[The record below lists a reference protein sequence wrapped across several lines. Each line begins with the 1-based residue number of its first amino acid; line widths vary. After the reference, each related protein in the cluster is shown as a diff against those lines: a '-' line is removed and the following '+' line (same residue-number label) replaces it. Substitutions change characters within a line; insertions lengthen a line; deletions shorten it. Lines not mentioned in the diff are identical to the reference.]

1 MKKLFFTCFLLL
13 FTLNSKAQGID
24 LGIKAGVNFAELTD
38 ASDFNRKTGYTFGV
52 FAGIKFSDKI
62 GIQGDLLYSAQGVD
76 DIDLNYVNVP
86 IVLRYFIVGKLNIQ
100 VGPQFGFVVDDN
112 IKDVFKNTAES
123 KTFDL
128 SGVVGLGYDLPLGF
142 RVAGIYNFGF
152 SDAIDHSNNINLGK
166 NSVFNLSVGYSFL

>member
-1 MKKLFFTCFLLL
+1 MKKLLFTCFLLL
-13 FTLNSKAQGID
+13 ITLNSKAQGVD
-24 LGIKAGVNFAELTD
+24 LGIKAGINFAELTD
-38 ASDFNRKTGYTFGV
+38 ASDLDNKTGYTFGL

-86 IVLRYFIVGKLNIQ
+86 IVLRYFIISKLNVQ

-112 IKDVFKNTAES
+112 VKDVFKNTAES

-128 SGVVGLGYDLPLGF
+128 SGIVGLGYDLPLGF
-142 RVAGIYNFGF
+142 RVEGRYNFGF
-152 SDAIDHSNNINLGK
+152 SDAVDELGK

>member
-1 MKKLFFTCFLLL
+1 MKKVCIVCCLLISSL
-13 FTLNSKAQGID
+13 SIWAQGID
-24 LGIKAGVNFAELTD
+24 LGVKAGVNFANLSD
-38 ASDFNRKTGYTFGV
+38 AKNFDSKTGYTFGF

-86 IVLRYFIVGKLNIQ
+86 IVLRYFIISKLNVQ

-112 IKDVFKNTAES
+112 VKEFFGNSLEKKD
-123 KTFDL
+123 FDL
-128 SGVVGLGYDLPLGF
+128 SGIVGLGYDLPLGF
-142 RVAGIYNFGF
+142 RVEGRYNFGF
-152 SDAIDHSNNINLGK
+152 SDAIDDLGK

>member
-1 MKKLFFTCFLLL
+1 MKKLLFTCFLLL
-13 FTLNSKAQGID
+13 ITLNSKAQGVD
-24 LGIKAGVNFAELTD
+24 LGIKAGINFAELTD
-38 ASDFNRKTGYTFGV
+38 ASDLDNKTGYTFGL

-86 IVLRYFIVGKLNIQ
+86 IVLRYFIISKLNVQ

-112 IKDVFKNTAES
+112 VKDVFKNTAES

-128 SGVVGLGYDLPLGF
+128 SGIVGLGYDLPLGF
-142 RVAGIYNFGF
+142 RVEGRYNFGF
-152 SDAIDHSNNINLGK
+152 SDAVDNLGK
-166 NSVFNLSVGYSFL
+166 NSVLNLSVGYSFL

>member
-1 MKKLFFTCFLLL
+1 MKKLLFTCFLLL
-13 FTLNSKAQGID
+13 ITLNSKAQGVD
-24 LGIKAGVNFAELTD
+24 LGVKAGLNFASLTD
-38 ASDFNRKTGYTFGV
+38 ATDLDNKTGYTFGL

-86 IVLRYFIVGKLNIQ
+86 IVLRYFIISKLNVQ

-112 IKDVFKNTAES
+112 VKELFGNNLEKKD
-123 KTFDL
+123 FDL
-128 SGVVGLGYDLPLGF
+128 SGIVGLGYDLPLGF
-142 RVAGIYNFGF
+142 RVEGRYNFGF
-152 SDAIDHSNNINLGK
+152 SEAIDNLGK

>member
-1 MKKLFFTCFLLL
+1 MKKLLFTCFLLL
-13 FTLNSKAQGID
+13 ITLNSKAQGVD
-24 LGIKAGVNFAELTD
+24 LGIKAGINFAELTD
-38 ASDFNRKTGYTFGV
+38 ATDLDNKTGYTFGL

-86 IVLRYFIVGKLNIQ
+86 IVLRYFIISKLNVQ

-112 IKDVFKNTAES
+112 VKEIFGNNLEKKD
-123 KTFDL
+123 FDL
-128 SGVVGLGYDLPLGF
+128 SGIVGLGYDLPLGF
-142 RVAGIYNFGF
+142 RVEGRYNFGF
-152 SDAIDHSNNINLGK
+152 SDAIDDLGK